1 MECRPHVVVQYSAE
15 HNSGSSEPFSVWHLC
30 SAVVR
35 CARVAACCCAY
46 TLRPIT
52 LAPGQ
57 SHLVAQA
64 STNLPSQHHQCRIAI
79 GDIPPQVTP
88 SFITRVATGG
98 AIAIRAKNQGQ
109 DLGLDDHKKFSVL
122 QRMQDADTDRC
133 VKMIADQSVLL
144 EVRAIYVVDVSFIFS
159 SF

>member
-1 MECRPHVVVQYSAE
+1 MQSITRAVQNRLVFGTFVAQWC
-15 HNSGSSEPFSVWHLC
+15 V
-30 SAVVR
+30 
-35 CARVAACCCAY
+35 ARGWLLAACCAY

-88 SFITRVATGG
+88 SFITRAEIAVATGG
-98 AIAIRAKNQGQ
+98 AIAIRTKNQGQ
-109 DLGLDDHKKFSVL
+109 DLGLDDHKKFEGFAETTIATIDS
-122 QRMQDADTDRC
+122 ADVTESYG
-133 VKMIADQSVLL
+133 KHG
-144 EVRAIYVVDVSFIFS
+144 AIGSIPCS
-159 SF
+159 

>member
-88 SFITRVATGG
+88 SFNTRVATGG
-98 AIAIRAKNQGQ
+98 AIVIRAKNQGQ
-109 DLGLDDHKKFSVL
+109 DLGLDDHKKFEGFAETTIGTIDS
-122 QRMQDADTDRC
+122 ADVTGSYR
-133 VKMIADQSVLL
+133 KYG
-144 EVRAIYVVDVSFIFS
+144 AIGSIPCS
-159 SF
+159 

>member
-1 MECRPHVVVQYSAE
+1 MQSITRAVQNRLAF
-15 HNSGSSEPFSVWHLC
+15 GTFVAQWC
-30 SAVVR
+30 V
-35 CARVAACCCAY
+35 ARGWLLAACCAY

-98 AIAIRAKNQGQ
+98 AIVIRAKNQGQ
-109 DLGLDDHKKFSVL
+109 DLGLDDHKKFEGFAETTIATIDS
-122 QRMQDADTDRC
+122 ADVTGSYRKDG
-133 VKMIADQSVLL
+133 
-144 EVRAIYVVDVSFIFS
+144 AIGSILCS
-159 SF
+159 